1 MIILVCNFH
10 DRLVMY
16 QRCVGK
22 KKHNKKMVDAT
33 SIDVEP

>member
-1 MIILVCNFH
+1 
-10 DRLVMY
+10 MY

-33 SIDVEP
+33 SIDVEPWDI